1 MGFLQWEDKFS
12 VKIER
17 IDSQHKMLISMV
29 EEFYERINE
38 KSNEDLIGELIA
50 KMKDYTIDHFNTE
63 EALFDKYNYP
73 DAEEHKKEHA
83 EFIAKVADLEKRLQN
98 GKLIISF
105 EITDF
110 LKKWLLKHINGSD
123 KKYSKFLVAQGEK

>member
-1 MGFLQWEDKFS
+1 
-12 VKIER
+12 
-17 IDSQHKMLISMV
+17 MLISMV